1 MQRSRAKSLI
11 IDEKVTSCVSADK
24 KDLVNLSYS
33 SSGSRK

>member
-11 IDEKVTSCVSADK
+11 IDEKVISCVSADK